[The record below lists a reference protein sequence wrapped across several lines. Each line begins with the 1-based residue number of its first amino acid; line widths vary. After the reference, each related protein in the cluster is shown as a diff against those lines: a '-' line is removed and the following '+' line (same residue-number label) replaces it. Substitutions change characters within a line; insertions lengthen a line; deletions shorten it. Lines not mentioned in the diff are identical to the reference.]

1 MGYLTSDPSFARR
14 VLKRLR
20 GHAGAGRLRRRAW
33 RQVRRFVRSL
43 AYVAVWLA
51 LRLEVFAVIAAV
63 AIATWAAW
71 EGFGS
76 VAGRSVLAFGLLFLG
91 GGIGR
96 IVREVRG
103 G

>member
-1 MGYLTSDPSFARR
+1 MLTVRRR
-14 VLKRLR
+14 VRSR
-20 GHAGAGRLRRRAW
+20 AGAFNVGASRLRRRVW
-33 RQVRRFVRSL
+33 RQVRRLVRALALVVVWFV
-43 AYVAVWLA
+43 

-76 VAGRSVLAFGLLFLG
+76 VAGRSVLALGLLFLG